1 MTEEQYYELLSLTKK
16 ELVEIIAMRD
26 LKIEML
32 LEELQGKYD

>member
-1 MTEEQYYELLSLTKK
+1 MTEEEYYELMSLSKK

-32 LEELQGKYD
+32 LEELKGRYD